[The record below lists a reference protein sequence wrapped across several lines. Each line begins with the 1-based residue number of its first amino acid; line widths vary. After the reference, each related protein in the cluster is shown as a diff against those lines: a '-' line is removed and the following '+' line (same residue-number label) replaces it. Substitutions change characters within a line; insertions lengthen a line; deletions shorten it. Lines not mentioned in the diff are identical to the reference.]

1 MKPVKFPEVN
11 TIFGAGQLQYEPLP
25 VLLFPDGQA
34 ISCWQLSE
42 EEKARVA
49 ETGQI
54 WLSQLTFWRPF
65 RPVLFQ
71 PVFMTVEKADLVI
84 KAPEAG
90 AQPQEGANDGR

>member
-11 TIFGAGQLQYEPLP
+11 ATFGEGQPQYKPLP

-54 WLSQLTFWRPF
+54 WLSQLTFNRP
-65 RPVLFQ
+65 LQ
-71 PVFMTVEKADLVI
+71 PVFMTTDKADLI
-84 KAPEAG
+84 KPAEVEN
-90 AQPQEGANDGR
+90 QEPTKANPDETV

>member
-11 TIFGAGQLQYEPLP
+11 ATFGEGQPQYEPLP

-34 ISCWQLSE
+34 VSCWQLSE

-54 WLSQLTFWRPF
+54 WLSQLTFNRP
-65 RPVLFQ
+65 LQ
-71 PVFMTVEKADLVI
+71 PVFMTTDKADLI
-84 KAPEAG
+84 KPADP
-90 AQPQEGANDGR
+90 QPQEGQTDGR

>member
-11 TIFGAGQLQYEPLP
+11 ATFGKSQPQYEPLP

-34 ISCWQLSE
+34 ISCWQLSD

-54 WLSQLTFWRPF
+54 WLSQLTFNRP
-65 RPVLFQ
+65 LQ
-71 PVFMTVEKADLVI
+71 PVFMTVEKAELII
-84 KAPEAG
+84 KAPA
-90 AQPQEGANDGR
+90 ADQPQEGAPDGR